1 MSSVTHFEI
10 CASEPRKLADFYRVL
25 FGWQLEKGTG
35 NRLRRLGIASEDCRS
50 EDRLVRS
57 S

>member
-10 CASEPRKLADFYRVL
+10 CASEPSKLADFYRVL
-25 FGWQLEKGTG
+25 FGWQLEKAPGIDYW
-35 NRLRRLGIASEDCRS
+35 RLGIASEDCRS